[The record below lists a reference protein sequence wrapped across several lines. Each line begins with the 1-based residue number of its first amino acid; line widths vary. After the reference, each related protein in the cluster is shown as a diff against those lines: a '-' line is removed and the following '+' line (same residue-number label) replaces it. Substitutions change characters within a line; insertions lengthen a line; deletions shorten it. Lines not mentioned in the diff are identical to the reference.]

1 MVYHRNLIVI
11 ALCGLLVGVLAT
23 IGTMQYAQVIAYSG
37 MDPNTVREQP
47 GIAKQARTCLN
58 PRSIMENL
66 FSGLTKQRPCPEV
79 QEDARTESL
88 HTAPTPVQ
96 PNSEDC
102 AAITDIKRRAAC
114 NGRVHLRNQ

>member
-47 GIAKQARTCLN
+47 GITRQARTCLN
-58 PRSIMENL
+58 SRSIMENL

-79 QEDARTESL
+79 QEAPAQEM
-88 HTAPTPVQ
+88 HAAPTVVEPE
-96 PNSEDC
+96 SEDC
-102 AAITDIKRRAAC
+102 TGITNAKRRAAC